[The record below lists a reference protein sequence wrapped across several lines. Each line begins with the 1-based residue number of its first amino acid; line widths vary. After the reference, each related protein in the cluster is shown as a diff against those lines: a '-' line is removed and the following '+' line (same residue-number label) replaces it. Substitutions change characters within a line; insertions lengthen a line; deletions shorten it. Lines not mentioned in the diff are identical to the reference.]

1 VWAKQKSI
9 QLLKDSIFSIAHQN
23 LNPKLAAANL
33 YLVQKDHPL
42 NSKASSPRDQEDSL
56 SKCFATKDSQLS

>member
-1 VWAKQKSI
+1 MWAKQKSI
-9 QLLKDSIFSIAHQN
+9 QLLIDSIFSIAHQS

-33 YLVQKDHPL
+33 YLAQKDRPL
-42 NSKASSPRDQEDSL
+42 NSKASSPRDQGDSP